1 MTPSARSW
9 ALPESA
15 PSPLLLDPPVFSKR
29 FLLWW
34 RRLNTSLDPP
44 EFVFIG
50 QNNHG
55 KTALLEAILG
65 HSYTKDILNN
75 PPPQYLPQAHSR
87 SCRSTFASIT
97 HTHTHAVF
105 VSFLDPCARKPT
117 KRPVQI
123 NLLNNPACADPKV
136 TVKRDD
142 FLWSKSPEFCRDVE
156 VHTSTQPPNYY
167 SLTKLTLC
175 CERLRHHDTI

>member
-15 PSPLLLDPPVFSKR
+15 PSPHSCLIPPHIFNKR
-29 FLLWW
+29 TIEFLLWW

-75 PPPQYLPQAHSR
+75 LPPSPPS
-87 SCRSTFASIT
+87 STLSLAALSLLSHIPLFL
-97 HTHTHAVF
+97 

-156 VHTSTQPPNYY
+156 VLASTTTTTTTH
-167 SLTKLTLC
+167 S
-175 CERLRHHDTI
+175 